1 MILIEIPETLPISLT
16 PAVVEGAAETAL
28 RAGNAPTN
36 ADLTIVLTN
45 DAQIKQLN
53 RQFLGFDSP
62 TDVLSFPAGEVD
74 PDTDRP
80 YLGDVIISVQRAHAQ
95 AIDHSLEDELRLLVV
110 HGVLHL
116 LGHDHAEASEKEI
129 MWGVQREVLR
139 LLGCEQ
145 IMPD

>member
-1 MILIEIPETLPISLT
+1 MILIEIPETLPISLSPT
-16 PAVVEGAAETAL
+16 VVEEAAGAAL
-28 RAGNAPTN
+28 RVGSAPSN

-45 DAQIKQLN
+45 DAQIMQLN
-53 RQFLGFDSP
+53 RQFLGLDSP

-95 AIDHSLEDELRLLVV
+95 ALDHSLEDELRLLVV

-116 LGHDHAEASEKEI
+116 LGHDHAEASEKES
-129 MWGVQREVLR
+129 MWDAQREVLR
-139 LLGCEQ
+139 QLGCED